1 MLRLPLG
8 GGFVM
13 PPALRAQH
21 HFLKAVSLLSRAG
34 GRDLLENREC
44 ARTERKEMEMEMR
57 FLAAVILS
65 IGLSSS
71 LCFGAEKVELK
82 DLKDKE
88 SYSLGYQ
95 FGQSLKAQ
103 GLDFNLEVYTAA
115 IRDALAGT
123 KPLLSQEEMQKTVSD
138 LQKRVT
144 MARQKELKEQAQK
157 NISEGK
163 AFLEAN
169 KKKEG
174 VVTLPSG
181 LQYKILKAGE
191 GKKPTEADT
200 VEVNYRGTLI
210 DGTEFDSSYKR
221 NQPATFPVKGIIKG
235 WAEAL
240 QLMPVGSKWQ
250 LFIPPEL
257 AYGERGAGQAI
268 GPNATLIFEVELL
281 AIK

>member
-1 MLRLPLG
+1 
-8 GGFVM
+8 
-13 PPALRAQH
+13 
-21 HFLKAVSLLSRAG
+21 
-34 GRDLLENREC
+34 
-44 ARTERKEMEMEMR
+44 MEMR
-57 FLAAVILS
+57 VLTAVILS
-65 IGLSSS
+65 IGLSFSPC
-71 LCFGAEKVELK
+71 LGAEKLELK

-95 FGQSLKAQ
+95 FGQTLKAQ
-103 GLDFNLEVYTAA
+103 GLDVNLEVYTAA

-123 KPLLSQEEMQKTVSD
+123 KPLLSQEDMQKTVLD
-138 LQKRVT
+138 LQKRLT
-144 MARQKELKEQAQK
+144 MARQKELKEKADK
-157 NISEGK
+157 NLSEGR

-169 KKKEG
+169 KSKEG

-191 GKKPTEADT
+191 GKKPTEAET

-221 NQPATFPVKGIIKG
+221 NQSAAFPVKGVIKG
-235 WAEAL
+235 WTEAL